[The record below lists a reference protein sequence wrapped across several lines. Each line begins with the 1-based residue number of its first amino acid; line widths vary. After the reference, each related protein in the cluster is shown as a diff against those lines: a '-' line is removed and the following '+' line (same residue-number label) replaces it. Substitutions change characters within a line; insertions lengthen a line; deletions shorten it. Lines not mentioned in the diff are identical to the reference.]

1 MEDALKARLIG
12 ATVLVGLAVLLIPE
26 LLSGRKPAEQAT
38 AQAGASR
45 GTRTFTIELGA
56 TPGNSVL
63 TEDASK
69 PAPAPAPPSQP
80 VPRQASEPGAGAA
93 VEAAGAATDVQST
106 GESTESSP
114 QPASAALVVEPA
126 PEAVARPA
134 AESKPAES
142 APAESAPAESAPA
155 QIVPA
160 RGGWAVQV
168 GAFGS
173 AEAANKLVGQLRSAD
188 FAAYVAPVSRSGRTL
203 HRVRVGPVT
212 ARAGA
217 EALVPALKARG
228 LPATVVAND

>member
-56 TPGNSVL
+56 TPGTSVV

-69 PAPAPAPPSQP
+69 PAPAPALPSQP
-80 VPRQASEPGAGAA
+80 VPRQASGPE
-93 VEAAGAATDVQST
+93 VEAAVAPANIQSA
-106 GESTESSP
+106 GESTEPSP
-114 QPASAALVVEPA
+114 QPASAARVVA
-126 PEAVARPA
+126 PEPPPEGVVRPA
-134 AESKPAES
+134 AEAV
-142 APAESAPAESAPA
+142 PAESAPA
-155 QIVPA
+155 QVVPA

-173 AEAANKLVGQLRSAD
+173 AEAANKLVAKLQSAD
-188 FAAYVAPVSRSGRTL
+188 FAAYVAPVSRSGKTL

>member
-38 AQAGASR
+38 AQTGASR

-56 TPGNSVL
+56 TPGTSVV
-63 TEDASK
+63 TEDASR
-69 PAPAPAPPSQP
+69 PAPAPAPLSQP
-80 VPRQASEPGAGAA
+80 APRQASGPGVETT
-93 VEAAGAATDVQST
+93 VEAVVAPANTQSA
-106 GESTESSP
+106 GESTEPNP
-114 QPASAALVVEPA
+114 QPASAARVVATEPP
-126 PEAVARPA
+126 PEGVARPA
-134 AESKPAES
+134 SESVPPEQ
-142 APAESAPAESAPA
+142 APAESGPA

-168 GAFGS
+168 GAFGT
-173 AEAANKLVGQLRSAD
+173 AEAANKLVAQLQSAD
-188 FAAYVAPVSRSGRTL
+188 FAAYVAPVSRSGKTL

>member
-1 MEDALKARLIG
+1 MEDTLKARLIG

-56 TPGNSVL
+56 TPGTSVV
-63 TEDASK
+63 TDDASK
-69 PAPAPAPPSQP
+69 PAPAPPSQP
-80 VPRQASEPGAGAA
+80 VPRQVSGPE
-93 VEAAGAATDVQST
+93 VEAAVAATNIQSA
-106 GESTESSP
+106 GESTEPSP
-114 QPASAALVVEPA
+114 QPASAARVVA
-126 PEAVARPA
+126 PEAPPEDVVRPA
-134 AESKPAES
+134 AESAPADS
-142 APAESAPAESAPA
+142 APADSAPA
-155 QIVPA
+155 QVVPA

-173 AEAANKLVGQLRSAD
+173 AEAANKLVGQLQSAD
-188 FAAYVAPVSRSGRTL
+188 FAAYVAPVSRSGKTL

>member
-1 MEDALKARLIG
+1 MEDTLKARLIG

-56 TPGNSVL
+56 TPGTSVV

-80 VPRQASEPGAGAA
+80 VPRQASGPE
-93 VEAAGAATDVQST
+93 VEAAVAATNIQSA
-106 GESTESSP
+106 GESTEPSP
-114 QPASAALVVEPA
+114 QPASAARVVA
-126 PEAVARPA
+126 PEPPPEGVAGPVS
-134 AESKPAES
+134 ESVPPE
-142 APAESAPAESAPA
+142 PAPAESAPA

-173 AEAANKLVGQLRSAD
+173 AEAANKLVGQLQSAD
-188 FAAYVAPVSRSGRTL
+188 FAAYVAPVSRSGTTL

>member
-1 MEDALKARLIG
+1 MEDTLKARLIG

-45 GTRTFTIELGA
+45 GTRTFTIELGS
-56 TPGNSVL
+56 TPGTSVV

-69 PAPAPAPPSQP
+69 PAPASAPPAQP
-80 VPRQASEPGAGAA
+80 VPRQASGAEAEAA
-93 VEAAGAATDVQST
+93 VAATNIQSA
-106 GESTESSP
+106 GESTEPSP
-114 QPASAALVVEPA
+114 QPASAARVVA
-126 PEAVARPA
+126 PEAPPEDVVRPA
-134 AESKPAES
+134 AES
-142 APAESAPAESAPA
+142 APADSAPA
-155 QIVPA
+155 QVVPA

-173 AEAANKLVGQLRSAD
+173 AEAANKLVGQLQSAD
-188 FAAYVAPVSRSGRTL
+188 FAAYVAPVSRSGKTL

>member
-1 MEDALKARLIG
+1 MEDTLKARLIG

-56 TPGNSVL
+56 TPGTSVV
-63 TEDASK
+63 TDDASK
-69 PAPAPAPPSQP
+69 PAPAPPSQP
-80 VPRQASEPGAGAA
+80 VPRQASGPE
-93 VEAAGAATDVQST
+93 VEAAVAATNIQSA
-106 GESTESSP
+106 GESTEPSP
-114 QPASAALVVEPA
+114 QPASAARVVA
-126 PEAVARPA
+126 PEPPPEGVVRPA
-134 AESKPAES
+134 AEP
-142 APAESAPAESAPA
+142 APADSAPA
-155 QIVPA
+155 QVVPA

-173 AEAANKLVGQLRSAD
+173 AEAANKLVGQLQSAD
-188 FAAYVAPVSRSGRTL
+188 FAAYVAPVSRSGKTL